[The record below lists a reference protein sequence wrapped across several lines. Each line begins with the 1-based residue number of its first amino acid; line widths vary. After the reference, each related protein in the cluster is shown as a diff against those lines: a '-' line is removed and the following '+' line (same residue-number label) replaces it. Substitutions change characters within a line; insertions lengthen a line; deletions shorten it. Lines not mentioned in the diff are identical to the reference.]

1 MVCARSVK
9 LLTSLNTD
17 DLVDVRDKW
26 WTEIRKEIYSH
37 MKSLNCHVVLGYTET
52 QSICEDVC
60 VLSASGT
67 AAGTAGEQFG
77 S

>member
-1 MVCARSVK
+1 VGFIKSLSGIVSARSVK
-9 LLTSLNTD
+9 LLTSLSSD
-17 DLVDVRDKW
+17 ELLDVRDKW

-67 AAGTAGEQFG
+67 II
-77 S
+77 